1 MRIANLSRTDTMRR
15 NNVGKTPRREGRTP
29 AIPST
34 RTMTPV
40 ARKARDGEQIRL
52 AIATQP
58 ALLRDVLSRLLKQE
72 SDLKVVGQA
81 HDEDRIVEMI
91 REATPSLLLFDY
103 EALGPN
109 SESIIARLRRLA
121 PRTRILV
128 MATRSADENVERVLR
143 AGASGLVGKQ
153 LDFETL
159 LRALRAVASG
169 EVWANR
175 RAQALT
181 LEHLTDFAAGALE
194 PEGHL
199 TKREQQ
205 IVDGVARGLR
215 NKEIAR
221 QLNISEKTVKS
232 HLNNIFQKLG
242 LEGRFA
248 LAIFDQGQ
256 VQPKT

>member
-1 MRIANLSRTDTMRR
+1 MRR
-15 NNVGKTPRREGRTP
+15 KRTWKSVRQRESDSPFPRVRAVKAPARADSPLGR
-29 AIPST
+29 
-34 RTMTPV
+34 RG
-40 ARKARDGEQIRL
+40 RDAGRIRL

-58 ALLRDVLSRLLKQE
+58 ALLRDVLSRLLKRE
-72 SDLKVVGQA
+72 ADLEVVGDA
-81 HDEDRIVEMI
+81 HDEDRIVELLQ
-91 REATPSLLLFDY
+91 EKAPALLLFAY

-109 SESIIARLRRLA
+109 SESIIGRLRRVA
-121 PRTRILV
+121 PRLRILV
-128 MATRSADENVERVLR
+128 MATRSADENVERALR
-143 AGASGLVGKQ
+143 AGACGLVGKQ

-159 LRALRAVASG
+159 LRALRAVAAG
-169 EVWANR
+169 EIWANR

-181 LEHLTDFAAGALE
+181 LEHLTDFGAGAAE
-194 PEGHL
+194 PEGQL

-205 IVDGVARGLR
+205 IADGVARGLR

-248 LAIFDQGQ
+248 LALFDR
-256 VQPKT
+256 TTAN

>member
-1 MRIANLSRTDTMRR
+1 MPGKKIGNSRGKMRA
-15 NNVGKTPRREGRTP
+15 
-29 AIPST
+29 
-34 RTMTPV
+34 PV
-40 ARKARDGEQIRL
+40 ARSVRTVSPLSRAAPSSRRAREAGQIRL

-58 ALLRDVLSRLLKQE
+58 ALLRDVLSRLLNQE
-72 SDLKVVGQA
+72 PDLDVVGQA
-81 HDEDRIVEMI
+81 HDEDGVCEVLKKT
-91 REATPSLLLFDY
+91 TPALLLFDY

-109 SESIIARLRRLA
+109 SESIIGRIRRSA
-121 PRTRILV
+121 PRVRILV
-128 MATRSADENVERVLR
+128 MATRSADENVDRALR

-153 LDFETL
+153 LDFASL
-159 LRALRAVASG
+159 LRAIRAVASG
-169 EVWANR
+169 EIWANR

-181 LEHLTDFAAGALE
+181 LEHLTNFAAGASE
-194 PEGHL
+194 PDGQL
-199 TKREQQ
+199 TRREQE

-248 LAIFDQGQ
+248 LAIFDQAQ
-256 VQPKT
+256 PRPKT

>member
-1 MRIANLSRTDTMRR
+1 MLDNKI
-15 NNVGKTPRREGRTP
+15 GKTRAENRTAPARWGRTVT
-29 AIPST
+29 PSARLTPSARVTPLT
-34 RTMTPV
+34 RRPRE
-40 ARKARDGEQIRL
+40 AGQIRL

-58 ALLRDVLSRLLKQE
+58 ALLRDVLSRLLKKE
-72 SDLKVVGQA
+72 PDLEVVGQA
-81 HDEDRIVEMI
+81 HDEDGIVEVI
-91 REATPSLLLFDY
+91 KKATPALLLFDY

-109 SESIIARLRRLA
+109 SESIIGRLRRLA
-121 PRTRILV
+121 PRIRILV
-128 MATRSADENVERVLR
+128 MATRSADENVERALR
-143 AGASGLVGKQ
+143 AGACGLVGKQ
-153 LDFETL
+153 LDFESL
-159 LRALRAVASG
+159 LRALRAVAAG
-169 EVWANR
+169 EIWANR

-181 LEHLTDFAAGALE
+181 LEHLTSFGAGAAE
-194 PEGHL
+194 PEDQL

-256 VQPKT
+256 LRLKT

>member
-1 MRIANLSRTDTMRR
+1 MLGKKIAETR
-15 NNVGKTPRREGRTP
+15 GKKR
-29 AIPST
+29 A
-34 RTMTPV
+34 PV
-40 ARKARDGEQIRL
+40 ARSERTVTPSARRPRDAGQIRL

-72 SDLKVVGQA
+72 PDVEVVGQA
-81 HDEDRIVEMI
+81 HDEDGIVEVI
-91 REATPSLLLFDY
+91 KETTPALLLFDY

-109 SESIIARLRRLA
+109 SESIIGRLRRLA
-121 PRTRILV
+121 PRIRILV
-128 MATRSADENVERVLR
+128 MATRSADENVDRALR

-153 LDFETL
+153 LDFGSL
-159 LRALRAVASG
+159 LRAVRAVAAG
-169 EVWANR
+169 EIWANR

-181 LEHLTDFAAGALE
+181 LEHLTSFGAGASE
-194 PEGHL
+194 PEDQL

-242 LEGRFA
+242 LEGRVA
-248 LAIFDQGQ
+248 LAVFDQGQ
-256 VQPKT
+256 LRLKT

>member
-1 MRIANLSRTDTMRR
+1 MRR
-15 NNVGKTPRREGRTP
+15 KKFEEAPPRKPPAAAARRAMTPSARTTP
-29 AIPST
+29 AISRP
-34 RTMTPV
+34 
-40 ARKARDGEQIRL
+40 RDAGPTRL

-58 ALLRDVLSRLLKQE
+58 ALLRDVLSRLLNLE
-72 SDLKVVGQA
+72 PDLEVVGHG
-81 HDEDRIVEMI
+81 HDEDRIVEVI
-91 REATPSLLLFDY
+91 KNTSPALVLFDY

-109 SESIIARLRRLA
+109 SESIIGRLRRLS
-121 PRTRILV
+121 PKIRILV
-128 MATRSADENVERVLR
+128 MATRSADENVERALR

-153 LDFETL
+153 LDFESL
-159 LRALRAVASG
+159 LRAIRAVAAG
-169 EVWANR
+169 EIWANR

-181 LEHLTDFAAGALE
+181 LEHLTNFSAGASE
-194 PEGHL
+194 PEGQL
-199 TKREQQ
+199 TRREQE

-248 LAIFDQGQ
+248 LARFDQQ
-256 VQPKT
+256 SSQ

>member
-1 MRIANLSRTDTMRR
+1 MEEPAERR
-15 NNVGKTPRREGRTP
+15 PEEVRR
-29 AIPST
+29 
-34 RTMTPV
+34 
-40 ARKARDGEQIRL
+40 IRL

-72 SDLKVVGQA
+72 PDIEVVGEA
-81 HDEDRIVEMI
+81 HDEDSILEVIKETDP
-91 REATPSLLLFDY
+91 ALLLFDY

-109 SESIIARLRRLA
+109 SESIIGRSRRLA
-121 PRTRILV
+121 PRIRILV
-128 MATRSADENVERVLR
+128 IATRSADENVDRALR
-143 AGASGLVGKQ
+143 AGACGLVGKQ
-153 LDFETL
+153 LAFETL
-159 LRALRAVASG
+159 LRAVRAVAGG
-169 EVWANR
+169 EIWANR

-181 LEHLTDFAAGALE
+181 LEHLTNFAAGASA
-194 PEGHL
+194 PDAQL

-242 LEGRFA
+242 LAGRFA
-248 LAIFDQGQ
+248 LARFDQD
-256 VQPKT
+256 QPGRSN

>member
-1 MRIANLSRTDTMRR
+1 
-15 NNVGKTPRREGRTP
+15 
-29 AIPST
+29 
-34 RTMTPV
+34 MTPV
-40 ARKARDGEQIRL
+40 AHKPRNGGQIRL

-58 ALLRDVLSRLLKQE
+58 ALLRDVLSRLLNQE
-72 SDLKVVGQA
+72 SDVNVVGQA
-81 HDEDRIVEMI
+81 HDEDRIVEVI
-91 REATPSLLLFDY
+91 REASPALLLFDY

-109 SESIIARLRRLA
+109 SESIIGRLRRLS

-128 MATRSADENVERVLR
+128 IATRSADENVERALR
-143 AGASGLVGKQ
+143 AGAAGLVGKQ
-153 LDFETL
+153 LGFETL
-159 LRALRAVASG
+159 LRAIRAVAAG

-175 RAQALT
+175 RAQALV
-181 LEHLTDFAAGALE
+181 LEQLTDFSGGASE
-194 PEGHL
+194 PEGQL

-248 LAIFDQGQ
+248 LALFDQNQ
-256 VQPKT
+256 IQPKS

>member
-1 MRIANLSRTDTMRR
+1 MLAKKIGKATGKKRAPAARSVRTVTAL
-15 NNVGKTPRREGRTP
+15 PR
-29 AIPST
+29 
-34 RTMTPV
+34 MTPSS
-40 ARKARDGEQIRL
+40 RIPRDGGQIRL

-58 ALLRDVLSRLLKQE
+58 ALLRDVLSRLLNQE
-72 SDLKVVGQA
+72 PDLEVVGQA
-81 HDEDRIVEMI
+81 HDEDRIVEVI
-91 REATPSLLLFDY
+91 KETNPALLLFDY

-109 SESIIARLRRLA
+109 SESIIGRLRRLA
-121 PRTRILV
+121 PRIRILV
-128 MATRSADENVERVLR
+128 MATRSADENVDRVLR

-153 LDFETL
+153 LDFGSL
-159 LRALRAVASG
+159 LRAVRAVAAG
-169 EVWANR
+169 EIWANR

-181 LEHLTDFAAGALE
+181 LQHLTDFAAGASE
-194 PEGHL
+194 PDAQL

-232 HLNNIFQKLG
+232 HLNNIFLKLG

-248 LAIFDQGQ
+248 LALFDQSHLR
-256 VQPKT
+256 PKT

>member
-1 MRIANLSRTDTMRR
+1 ML
-15 NNVGKTPRREGRTP
+15 GKKIGKATGKKRTP
-29 AIPST
+29 AARSGRSVTPLSRVPSPS
-34 RTMTPV
+34 RGDR
-40 ARKARDGEQIRL
+40 AAGQIRL

-58 ALLRDVLSRLLKQE
+58 ALLRDVLSRLLNQE
-72 SDLKVVGQA
+72 PDLEVVGQS
-81 HDEDRIVEMI
+81 HDEDGIVQVLKET
-91 REATPSLLLFDY
+91 TPALVLFDY

-109 SESIIARLRRLA
+109 SESIIGRLRRLA
-121 PRTRILV
+121 PRIRILV
-128 MATRSADENVERVLR
+128 MATRSADENVDRVLR

-153 LDFETL
+153 LDFGSL
-159 LRALRAVASG
+159 LRAVRAVAAG
-169 EVWANR
+169 EIWANR

-181 LEHLTDFAAGALE
+181 LQHLTDFAAGASE
-194 PEGHL
+194 PDAQL

-232 HLNNIFQKLG
+232 HLNNIFLKLG

-248 LAIFDQGQ
+248 LALFDQSHFR
-256 VQPKT
+256 PKT